1 MTQTLSF
8 NKLSICPFPSSVL
21 FTPWW
26 VVRAACVSGRAALT
40 CALSHYGGGRWPHT
54 TLVVI
59 MSTRDPEGFNSDEDS
74 ESELM
79 STGDTDSASYSG
91 SSIHSSGAEETA
103 LRWWE
108 TISEGLESSNTSDQY
123 RPTWPGLG
131 RGLCTEATA
140 TDGCLNHEK
149 HSSHCRMTTFFC
161 RTHKVHCFVIHGIGP
176 TTDLSPPY
184 TDAMAQSIM
193 SLQFKLRAFNRLS
206 PGLHKTASE
215 LSANWEL
222 ARDQHQAHR
231 CLVYDLTQDL
241 RASRI
246 EAEAYRSSFL
256 NLSLHCGF

>member
-1 MTQTLSF
+1 
-8 NKLSICPFPSSVL
+8 
-21 FTPWW
+21 
-26 VVRAACVSGRAALT
+26 
-40 CALSHYGGGRWPHT
+40 
-54 TLVVI
+54 

-79 STGDTDSASYSG
+79 STGEPDSTSSSG
-91 SSIHSSGAEETA
+91 SSIQSSGAEETA

-108 TISEGLESSNTSDQY
+108 TISEGLESSNTSDQH

-176 TTDLSPPY
+176 TTELSPPY

-222 ARDQHQAHR
+222 ARDQQQAHR

-256 NLSLHCGF
+256 NLSLHCGFLTTTWSLSGLQNSCFHLIHLGVGYVKP